1 MIMEIWSFEI
11 DAIISL
17 LIILRIKEN
26 TSMNSRKPIRLVFLS
41 IVYVTVFLPSENCI
55 FILQ

>member
-11 DAIISL
+11 DTIISL
-17 LIILRIKEN
+17 LIIMRTKDK

-41 IVYVTVFLPSENCI
+41 IVYVTVFLPSDNCI
-55 FILQ
+55 FILH

>member
-41 IVYVTVFLPSENCI
+41 IVYVTVFLPSDNCI
-55 FILQ
+55 FILH

>member
-41 IVYVTVFLPSENCI
+41 IVYVTVFLPSDNCI

>member
-11 DAIISL
+11 DPIISL
-17 LIILRIKEN
+17 LIIMRTKEN

-41 IVYVTVFLPSENCI
+41 IVYVTVFLPSDNCI

>member
-11 DAIISL
+11 DTIISL
-17 LIILRIKEN
+17 LIIMRTKEN

-41 IVYVTVFLPSENCI
+41 IVYVTVFLPSDNCI

>member
-1 MIMEIWSFEI
+1 MEIWSFEI

-41 IVYVTVFLPSENCI
+41 IVYVTVFLPSDNCI

>member
-11 DAIISL
+11 DTIISL
-17 LIILRIKEN
+17 LIMMRTKEN

-41 IVYVTVFLPSENCI
+41 IVYVTVFLPSDNCI